1 MRLGKTKIIGICDY
15 SRDGGKSRFVPRLS
29 FHLDE
34 HFGNSKVLSRR
45 NSFASHNKS
54 SMSIDANTSFLAD
67 TGHTLS
73 RTYRPQSVKPCL
85 VEQGKQLALADLAI
99 EKPIFNWS
107 AVSKTLEFLPS
118 NPIDF
123 LLIDTDFDK
132 SFISEVKVSSIKD
145 ILVVLDHRV
154 RQDSASLLFVKS
166 AVEQIV
172 DCRIGVI
179 IDAADCLGEALD
191 IYSHFEIS
199 VGPAKSGRMRFL
211 GHLPQTNDINKYCT
225 LETMALQN
233 IALALLDLKSDAIH
247 HTMPL
252 EMFEGFLH

>member
-1 MRLGKTKIIGICDY
+1 MHATVYC
-15 SRDGGKSRFVPRLS
+15 
-29 FHLDE
+29 
-34 HFGNSKVLSRR
+34 
-45 NSFASHNKS
+45 A
-54 SMSIDANTSFLAD
+54 
-67 TGHTLS
+67 
-73 RTYRPQSVKPCL
+73 
-85 VEQGKQLALADLAI
+85 EQGKQFAIGNVAI

-132 SFISEVKVSSIKD
+132 LFIREVKVSSMRD
-145 ILVVLDHRV
+145 VLVVLDHRV

-166 AVEQIV
+166 AVEQIE
-172 DCRIGVI
+172 DCRIGII
-179 IDAADCLGEALD
+179 IDTVDCFGEALD

-199 VGPAKSGRMRFL
+199 VGSAKSSRVRFL
-211 GHLPQTNDINKYCT
+211 GHLPQTNDINKYRA

-233 IALALLDLKSDAIH
+233 IAIALLDLKYDAIH

-252 EMFEGFLH
+252 EKFEGFLH